1 MKDKENINKIIIIG
15 AGTTTHN
22 LIEYMKKLESLKENT
37 KEKELIADLDS
48 LMDKIFPLS
57 NDDFAL
63 LVSDRN
69 ANKIFT
75 FPPYY
80 L

>member
-1 MKDKENINKIIIIG
+1 MTLNFNETAIVNQTLDVADK
-15 AGTTTHN
+15 T
-22 LIEYMKKLESLKENT
+22 EYMKKLESLKENT
-37 KEKELIADLDS
+37 IEKELIVDIDS

-57 NDDFAL
+57 EADFAL

-69 ANKIFT
+69 TNKIFS
-75 FPPYY
+75 FPVYY

>member
-1 MKDKENINKIIIIG
+1 MTLNFNETAIVNQTLDVTDKS
-15 AGTTTHN
+15 
-22 LIEYMKKLESLKENT
+22 EYMKKLESLKENT
-37 KEKELIADLDS
+37 KEKELIAELDS

-63 LVSDRN
+63 LVNDRN
-69 ANKIFT
+69 ANKIFS
-75 FPPYY
+75 FPPYF

>member
-1 MKDKENINKIIIIG
+1 MTLNFNETAIVNQTLDVTDK
-15 AGTTTHN
+15 T
-22 LIEYMKKLESLKENT
+22 EYMKKLESLKEDT
-37 KEKELIADLDS
+37 IEKELIADIDS

-57 NDDFAL
+57 ENDFAL

-69 ANKIFT
+69 ANKIFS
-75 FPPYY
+75 FPVYY

>member
-1 MKDKENINKIIIIG
+1 MTLNFNETAIVNQTLDVTDKS
-15 AGTTTHN
+15 
-22 LIEYMKKLESLKENT
+22 EYMKKLESLKENT